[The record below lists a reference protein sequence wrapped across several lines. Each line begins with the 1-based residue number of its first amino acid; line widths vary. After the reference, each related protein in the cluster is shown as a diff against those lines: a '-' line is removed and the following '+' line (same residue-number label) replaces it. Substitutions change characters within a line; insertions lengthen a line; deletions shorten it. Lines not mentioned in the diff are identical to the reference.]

1 VTTARPIGRWG
12 SRAGMRHFAYLNAR
26 VQAMRGR
33 LLPKETYAKL
43 LQMEIPQIARFLGET
58 EYKAEIE
65 QLGKRYRGV
74 DLVEYA
80 LNMNLAKTMHG
91 LIGKAQF
98 ELRELLELYLR
109 RYDQEN
115 ITTILRG
122 KLSGVPPQEVREAL
136 IPAGSLKLEQLHA
149 LIDASYDDTLEMLRR
164 MGRGYIVDLLTER
177 PLPEVEDEMRR
188 QYFRELLEATAGG
201 GRSNEQLRRFVRTE
215 IDFRNLN
222 NLLRLKRDGESPERI
237 MAYMIDD
244 GLFLSAKHLRSIA
257 AMELPEIVRELGK
270 LLYFRATVD
279 ALESASDSLVAFEA
293 ALTREELRHT
303 SKEARTNPLSILVAL
318 SYILAK
324 QVEVYNVRNIVRGKE
339 GGIPLELIRRQ
350 LVI

>member
-1 VTTARPIGRWG
+1 MTASSSARWG

-33 LLPKETYAKL
+33 LLPKETYPKL

-58 EYKAEIE
+58 EYKSEIE

-80 LNMNLAKTMHG
+80 INQNLAKTLHG

-98 ELRELLELYLR
+98 ELRDLLELYLR

-115 ITTILRG
+115 IQTILRG
-122 KLSGVPPQEVREAL
+122 KLSGVPAQDVREAL

-149 LIDASYDDTLEMLRR
+149 LIDAPYDDTLEMLRKL
-164 MGRGYIVDLLTER
+164 GRGYIVDLLTER

-188 QYFRELLEATAGG
+188 HYFRELLEATEGG
-201 GRSNEQLRRFVRTE
+201 GRSNELFRRFVRIE

-222 NLLRLKRDGESPERI
+222 NLLRLKRDSESPERI
-237 MAYMIDD
+237 MPYMIDD
-244 GLFLSAKHLRSIA
+244 GLFLSSRHLRSIA
-257 AMELPEIVRELGK
+257 GMELPDIVRELGK

-279 ALESASDSLVAFEA
+279 ALESAADSLTAFEA
-293 ALTREELRHT
+293 ALTREEVRHT
-303 SKEARTNPLSILVAL
+303 SKEARTNPLTILVAL

-324 QVEVYNVRNIVRGKE
+324 QVEVDNVRNIVRGKE

-350 LVI
+350 LIL